1 MKFANGADIKNISD
15 IINAKSESLGRK
27 FLAYTHVFG
36 CAQNTAD
43 MENIRGML
51 KYMGYGFC
59 DEAKYADIIVINTC
73 AVREGAECRIYGNVG
88 QFKKLKEQNPELIV
102 CVCGCMMQQPKVVEK
117 LKKSYPYVDVIFG
130 THNIDRFPTL
140 VLNKMSTGKRTVE
153 ILEKGEIVE
162 GMPSERDFGA
172 SCNVSIMYGC
182 DNFCSYCIVP
192 YTRGREKSRKPQ
204 DVLSEIKSLVSSGY
218 SEINLL
224 GQNVNSYG
232 KGLDEKIT
240 FAQLLK
246 QVNDI
251 PGVRR
256 IRFMTSHP
264 KDLSDE
270 LIETMAACSKV
281 CKSLHLPFQAGCTRV
296 LEKMNRRYTKEQ
308 YIELALKIKKRIPGI
323 ALTTDVI
330 VGFPGETNEEFEHT
344 LDVLKKVRFDGV
356 FSFIYSRREG
366 TAAAKMEDV
375 ISEEEKHANLERLL
389 KLQQDINFEINC
401 SYIGGEYEV
410 LVDGVSK
417 TRNSLLTGHTDTNKI
432 VHFEGSEN
440 LIGTYKRV
448 KITEAKSFYLKGELC
463 E

>member
-1 MKFANGADIKNISD
+1 
-15 IINAKSESLGRK
+15 
-27 FLAYTHVFG
+27 
-36 CAQNTAD
+36 
-43 MENIRGML
+43 
-51 KYMGYGFC
+51 
-59 DEAKYADIIVINTC
+59 
-73 AVREGAECRIYGNVG
+73 
-88 QFKKLKEQNPELIV
+88 
-102 CVCGCMMQQPKVVEK
+102 
-117 LKKSYPYVDVIFG
+117 
-130 THNIDRFPTL
+130 
-140 VLNKMSTGKRTVE
+140 
-153 ILEKGEIVE
+153 
-162 GMPSERDFGA
+162 
-172 SCNVSIMYGC
+172 
-182 DNFCSYCIVP
+182 
-192 YTRGREKSRKPQ
+192 
-204 DVLSEIKSLVSSGY
+204 
-218 SEINLL
+218 
-224 GQNVNSYG
+224 
-232 KGLDEKIT
+232 
-240 FAQLLK
+240 
-246 QVNDI
+246 
-251 PGVRR
+251 
-256 IRFMTSHP
+256 
-264 KDLSDE
+264 
-270 LIETMAACSKV
+270 
-281 CKSLHLPFQAGCTRV
+281 
-296 LEKMNRRYTKEQ
+296 MNRRYTKEQ